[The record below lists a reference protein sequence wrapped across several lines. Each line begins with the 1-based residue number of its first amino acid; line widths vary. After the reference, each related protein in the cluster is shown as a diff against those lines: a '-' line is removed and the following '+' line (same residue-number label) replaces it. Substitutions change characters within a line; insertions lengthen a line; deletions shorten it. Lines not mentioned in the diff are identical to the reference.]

1 MNTHPTNQQNPANR
15 GSGLNAF
22 LEIFEDDRYPAHD
35 GSLSG
40 MTVAVKDVLALKDA
54 RLTCGSKFLEN
65 FQSLYTATCVQRLID
80 AGASIVGKTNMDEFA
95 MGSSNETSYFGPVL
109 NPWDVTRVPGGSSG
123 GSAVAAAIGACNVA
137 LGTDTGGSIR
147 QPAAFCGVIGMKP
160 TYGRISRYGLTA
172 FASSFDTVGT
182 FSRTL
187 EDAARALEIMA
198 GYDEMDSTSARV
210 PVPQYS
216 KGLSKDVK
224 GLIIGIPKEYYG
236 EGIEPD
242 VRRLVEESKKK
253 LLDAGCKIVDVS
265 LPHTKYCIAD
275 YYILTTAEASSNLA
289 RFDGIRYGRR
299 ASITNDELRITN
311 ERGEL
316 PLDLGVSSPTVEIRN
331 SQFAIRNSLE
341 DVYRKSR
348 SEGFGREVKRR
359 IMLGTYVLSSGYY
372 DAYYIRAQKVRRLI
386 AEDFTQA
393 FEMCDA
399 LLTPTTPTTAF
410 KFGEKASDPLA
421 MYLNDIFT
429 VSANIAGVPAISVPI
444 GVDTKGLP
452 VAAQLISKHFDEET
466 LFTLSKEIFTEIH
479 PPLSM

>member
-1 MNTHPTNQQNPANR
+1 MNSQIP
-15 GSGLNAF
+15 GSDLNAF
-22 LEIFEDDRYPAHD
+22 LELFEEDRFPSHS
-35 GSLSG
+35 GPLSG
-40 MTVAVKDVLALKDA
+40 MSVAVKDVLAVKGA

-65 FQSLYTATCVQRLID
+65 FQSLYNATCVQRLID
-80 AGASIVGKTNMDEFA
+80 AGARIVGKTNMDEFA

-109 NPWDVTRVPGGSSG
+109 NPWDTTRVPGGSSG

-147 QPAAFCGVIGMKP
+147 QPAAFCGVVGMKP

-187 EDAARALEIMA
+187 EDSARALEIMA
-198 GYDEMDSTSARV
+198 GYDEMDSTSATV
-210 PVPQYS
+210 PVGNYS
-216 KGLSKDVK
+216 AAINKSVHGLKI
-224 GLIIGIPKEYYG
+224 GLPVEYFG
-236 EGIEPD
+236 DGIEPD
-242 VRRLVEESKKK
+242 VRRLVEASKRK
-253 LLDAGCKIVDVS
+253 LIEAGCELISVS

-299 ASITNDELRITN
+299 AGQNASTAP
-311 ERGEL
+311 RGEFH
-316 PLDLGVSSPTVEIRN
+316 PM
-331 SQFAIRNSLE
+331 SLE
-341 DVYRKSR
+341 ETYRKSR
-348 SEGFGREVKRR
+348 SEGFGKEVKRR

-386 AEDFTQA
+386 AQDFVEA
-393 FEMCDA
+393 FKQCDA

-429 VSANIAGVPAISVPI
+429 VSSNIAGVPAISVPV
-444 GVDTKGLP
+444 GLDSKGLP
-452 VAAQLISKHFDEET
+452 VGAQLITKHFDEET
-466 LFTLSKEIFTEIH
+466 MFALAKEIMQNLDYVD
-479 PPLSM
+479 LSGLRGRL

>member
-1 MNTHPTNQQNPANR
+1 LKTHPANSQNPANR
-15 GSGLNAF
+15 GSELNAF
-22 LEIFEDDRYPAHD
+22 LEIFEEDRFPSHD
-35 GSLSG
+35 GPLSS
-40 MTVAVKDVLALKDA
+40 MSVAVKDVFALKGA

-80 AGASIVGKTNMDEFA
+80 AGVHIVGKTNMDEFA
-95 MGSSNETSYFGPVL
+95 MGSSNENSYFGPVL
-109 NPWDVTRVPGGSSG
+109 NPWDVSRVPGGSSG

-147 QPAAFCGVIGMKP
+147 QPASFCGVVGMKP

-172 FASSFDTVGT
+172 FSSSFDTVGT

-187 EDAARALEIMA
+187 EDAAHALEIMS

-210 PVPQYS
+210 PVGKYS
-216 KGLSKDVK
+216 ESLQRNVK
-224 GLIIGIPKEYYG
+224 GLRIGIPKEYFG

-253 LLDAGCKIVDVS
+253 LLEAGCEIVDVS
-265 LPHTKYCIAD
+265 LPYTKYCIAD

-299 ASITNDELRITN
+299 AIPPPKE
-311 ERGEL
+311 GGGQGVV
-316 PLDLGVSSPTVEIRN
+316 PLEEI
-331 SQFAIRNSLE
+331 
-341 DVYRKSR
+341 YRKSR

-372 DAYYIRAQKVRRLI
+372 DAYYIRAQKARRLI
-386 AEDFTQA
+386 TEDFTNVFLQ
-393 FEMCDA
+393 CDA
-399 LLTPTTPTTAF
+399 LLTPTTRTTAF
-410 KFGEKASDPLA
+410 KFGEKATDPLA

-429 VSANIAGVPAISVPI
+429 VSANIAGVPAINIPV
-444 GVDTKGLP
+444 GLDAKGLP
-452 VAAQLISKHFDEET
+452 VGAQLIANHFNEEM
-466 LFTLSKEIFTEIH
+466 LFTLAKEIHIESH
-479 PPLSM
+479 PPGF

>member
-1 MNTHPTNQQNPANR
+1 MNIHPTNPQNPVNR

-22 LEIFEDDRYPAHD
+22 LETFEEDRFPSHA
-35 GSLSG
+35 GPLSG

-54 RLTCGSKFLEN
+54 RLTCGSRFLEN

-80 AGASIVGKTNMDEFA
+80 AGVRIVGKTNMDEFA
-95 MGSSNETSYFGPVL
+95 MGSSNETSYYGTVL
-109 NPWDVTRVPGGSSG
+109 NPWDTSRVPGGSSG

-147 QPAAFCGVIGMKP
+147 QPAAFCGVVGMKP
-160 TYGRISRYGLTA
+160 TYGRISRFGLTA

-187 EDAARALEIMA
+187 EDSARALEIMA
-198 GYDEMDSTSARV
+198 GYDEMDSTSATV
-210 PVPQYS
+210 PVTKYS
-216 KGLSKDVK
+216 DALNKSVRGLT
-224 GLIIGIPKEYYG
+224 IGIPTEYFG

-253 LLDAGCKIVDVS
+253 LVEAGCKIVNVS

-299 ASITNDELRITN
+299 AAPAPKE
-311 ERGEL
+311 GVGQGVV
-316 PLDLGVSSPTVEIRN
+316 PLEEI
-331 SQFAIRNSLE
+331 
-341 DVYRKSR
+341 YRASR
-348 SEGFGREVKRR
+348 SEGFGKEVKRR

-386 AEDFTQA
+386 AQDFVHA
-393 FEMCDA
+393 FEQCDA

-429 VSANIAGVPAISVPI
+429 VSANIAGTPAISVPV
-444 GVDTKGLP
+444 GLDSKGLP
-452 VAAQLISKHFDEET
+452 VGAQLITKHFDEET
-466 LFTLSKEIFTEIH
+466 MFALAKEICSTNFSLRL
-479 PPLSM
+479 PGNAN

>member
-1 MNTHPTNQQNPANR
+1 
-15 GSGLNAF
+15 
-22 LEIFEDDRYPAHD
+22 
-35 GSLSG
+35 

-80 AGASIVGKTNMDEFA
+80 AGARIVGKTNMDEFA
-95 MGSSNETSYFGPVL
+95 MGSSNETSYFGPVR

-123 GSAVAAAIGACNVA
+123 GSAVAAAIGACNIA

-187 EDAARALEIMA
+187 EDAARTLEIMS
-198 GYDEMDSTSARV
+198 GYVEMDSTSARV

-224 GLIIGIPKEYYG
+224 GLKIGIPKEYYG

-299 ASITNDELRITN
+299 AIPPPKE
-311 ERGEL
+311 GGGQGVV
-316 PLDLGVSSPTVEIRN
+316 PLEET
-331 SQFAIRNSLE
+331 
-341 DVYRKSR
+341 YRKSR

-386 AEDFTQA
+386 AQDFIDV
-393 FEMCDA
+393 FDECDA

-466 LFTLSKEIFTEIH
+466 LFALSKEIFTEIH

>member
-1 MNTHPTNQQNPANR
+1 M
-15 GSGLNAF
+15 
-22 LEIFEDDRYPAHD
+22 
-35 GSLSG
+35 
-40 MTVAVKDVLALKDA
+40 
-54 RLTCGSKFLEN
+54 
-65 FQSLYTATCVQRLID
+65 
-80 AGASIVGKTNMDEFA
+80 
-95 MGSSNETSYFGPVL
+95 
-109 NPWDVTRVPGGSSG
+109 
-123 GSAVAAAIGACNVA
+123 
-137 LGTDTGGSIR
+137 
-147 QPAAFCGVIGMKP
+147 
-160 TYGRISRYGLTA
+160 
-172 FASSFDTVGT
+172 
-182 FSRTL
+182 
-187 EDAARALEIMA
+187 
-198 GYDEMDSTSARV
+198 
-210 PVPQYS
+210 
-216 KGLSKDVK
+216 K